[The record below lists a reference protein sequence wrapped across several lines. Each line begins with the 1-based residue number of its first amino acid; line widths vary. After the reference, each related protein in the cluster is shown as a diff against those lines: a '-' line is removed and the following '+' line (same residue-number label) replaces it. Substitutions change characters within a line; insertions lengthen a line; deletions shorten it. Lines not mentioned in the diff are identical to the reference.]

1 MYKYKDEGWIKW
13 KMKGMKRWI
22 KEWIINKMKDVGD
35 ECMNIRMKDEQKERW
50 RGWMDEWMNIRM
62 KDK

>member
-1 MYKYKDEGWIKW
+1 
-13 KMKGMKRWI
+13 
-22 KEWIINKMKDVGD
+22 MKDVGD